1 MQYDDEGKHK
11 TDHIHQAIP
20 PDLDRTEV
28 HQYWI
33 YVGISHNALI
43 LIGKE
48 GKSRE
53 RHKGYPKGRTP
64 IRHHLVDGFAHSL

>member
-1 MQYDDEGKHK
+1 
-11 TDHIHQAIP
+11 
-20 PDLDRTEV
+20 V

-33 YVGISHNALI
+33 YVGIFHNALI

-53 RHKGYPKGRTP
+53 RHKGYPKGRMP